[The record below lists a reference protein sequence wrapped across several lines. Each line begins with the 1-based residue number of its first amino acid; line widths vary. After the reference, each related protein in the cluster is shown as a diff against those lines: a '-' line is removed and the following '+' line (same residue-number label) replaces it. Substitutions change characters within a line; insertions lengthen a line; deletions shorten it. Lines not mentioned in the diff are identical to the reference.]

1 MMNSKQPFS
10 GTKVIEN
17 LLDLLNEDT
26 MQREIDEPLDAAK
39 QSFRIEPSD
48 TISHLKFNQVIAA
61 FIQHIYNEG
70 SRLNRYLSY
79 QEALAEAILL
89 LQRYYPNEY
98 KEGYTTALIDASSG
112 GREGLEL
119 VLSELTESVKVVE
132 REKYI
137 QWAFTTNI
145 DHLDWGLRCRIVD
158 AYIQK
163 NKELLPGHFSDIDPA
178 RLTDFIHNLIFN
190 HMAADNMV
198 RQSFSAK
205 RELSAIISNVDL

>member
-1 MMNSKQPFS
+1 MMNYELTFS
-10 GTKVIEN
+10 AKKVIDT

-48 TISHLKFNQVIAA
+48 PISHSSFNQVIAA
-61 FIQHIYNEG
+61 FIQHLYHEG
-70 SRLNRYLSY
+70 SRLHRCLSY
-79 QEALAEAILL
+79 AEALADAILL
-89 LQRYYPNEY
+89 LQRYYPDEY

-119 VLSELTESVKVVE
+119 VLSELTESVKAVE

-137 QWAFTTNI
+137 QWAFATTI
-145 DHLDWGLRCRIVD
+145 DHLDWGLRCRIVA
-158 AYIQK
+158 AYIQQ
-163 NKELLPGHFSDIDPA
+163 NKEILPSHFFDIDPA

-198 RQSFSAK
+198 RQSFSTK
-205 RELSAIISNVDL
+205 REL